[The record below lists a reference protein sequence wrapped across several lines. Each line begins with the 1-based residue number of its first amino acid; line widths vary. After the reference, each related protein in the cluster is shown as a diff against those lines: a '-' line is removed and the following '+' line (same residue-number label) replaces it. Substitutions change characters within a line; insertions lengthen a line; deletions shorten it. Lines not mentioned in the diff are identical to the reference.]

1 MPDKHFL
8 HDKIQYLGLWND
20 FFKPKVELSKSV
32 IYLVI
37 VTGRDFIF
45 QNIEVPKWPIF
56 YYCFL
61 AEQFICEKKRSIV
74 IAKISYRGLNGCGTK
89 FSFLLHNDKKLVT
102 LVTLL

>member
-8 HDKIQYLGLWND
+8 YDKIQYLGLWYD

-32 IYLVI
+32 ISIYLVI

-61 AEQFICEKKRSIV
+61 AEQFICEKKDQ
-74 IAKISYRGLNGCGTK
+74 
-89 FSFLLHNDKKLVT
+89 LLLQKLVIEG
-102 LVTLL
+102 